1 MSYVSPRAA
10 TLRPRFRVD
19 SGGFRVT
26 AGLVRHWL
34 ESGRLELPLPASGRT
49 AERWRRLGLL
59 AEEDIVTARIA
70 EAHVDAVAILDE
82 LGGKPPE
89 PDQLWGVWAAESS
102 DAVLTATNL
111 GDDVFS
117 LNGTKVWCSG
127 AGFCTNALVTAR
139 LRDNRRGLFAV
150 AVVEPAVKP
159 LPSTWWN
166 PGMASSD
173 TRPVQFTNA
182 HAVAVG
188 EPGDYLNRPGFWYGA
203 IGVAACWLGGA
214 RRVAAPLYRCAGSE
228 SADAYALAHL
238 GAVDAALAASDAM
251 LATAAAQIDSD
262 PFDRAGAAQL
272 LARRART
279 IVEHAVDEAI
289 TRTGRALGPGPLCQD
304 GRHAQRV
311 ADLSIYI
318 RQSHA
323 ERDLAE
329 LGRIAG
335 RIFEDAPL

>member
-1 MSYVSPRAA
+1 M
-10 TLRPRFRVD
+10 
-19 SGGFRVT
+19 T
-26 AGLVRHWL
+26 AGLVQHWL

-49 AERWRRLGLL
+49 AERWNGLARL
-59 AEEDIVTARIA
+59 AEEDIVAARIA
-70 EAHVDAVAILDE
+70 EAHSDAAAILHE

-89 PDQLWGVWAAESS
+89 PGQLWGVWAAESS
-102 DAVLTATNL
+102 DAVLTATKI
-111 GDDVFS
+111 GGGAFT

-139 LRDNRRGLFAV
+139 LEDGRRGLFAV
-150 AVVEPAVKP
+150 TVTDHAVKA

-166 PGMASSD
+166 AGMAGSD

-182 HAVAVG
+182 HAIAVG
-188 EPGDYLNRPGFWYGA
+188 DPGDYLNRPGFWHGA

-214 RRVAAPLYRCAGSE
+214 RRVAEPLYRCAGSK

-238 GAVDAALAASDAM
+238 GAVDAALAAGDAM
-251 LATAAAQIDSD
+251 LTTAAAQIDAD
-262 PFDRAGAAQL
+262 PFDRAYTAQL
-272 LARRART
+272 LARRVRST
-279 IVEHAVDEAI
+279 VEHAADEAI

-329 LGRIAG
+329 LGRLAG
-335 RIFEDAPL
+335 EQR